1 MGYKNQFYELID
13 KGREGKNV
21 GLSIGLPKLSNY
33 CDGYVQ
39 GTSFLLGAGSG
50 VGCELG
56 CTPLKETA
64 VPIEESMEL
73 LQTNIGEDCDVN
85 TEITSEP
92 KESEAS

>member
-13 KGREGKNV
+13 KGREGKNI
-21 GLSIGLPKLSNY
+21 GLSIGLPKLSSY

-56 CTPLKETA
+56 MRFLKRNSRSNRG
-64 VPIEESMEL
+64 IFG
-73 LQTNIGEDCDVN
+73 I
-85 TEITSEP
+85 ITDQYR
-92 KESEAS
+92 